1 MNTRNNIKINLFL
14 SGIKGYEVLKFII
27 NNHNY
32 HIINFVLIGQD
43 KNIENDFS
51 NEIEELCINKKLKFK
66 FRVSGKEMIPAA
78 DFSIAVAW
86 KWLIKQKDILIV
98 LHDSLL
104 PKYRGY
110 LPLVSQLIN
119 GEKEIGVTSFFAN
132 DKYDEGDI
140 IYSSK
145 IDIKYPITIEQ
156 AINQINICYEDCMS
170 HIFHKLENN
179 LKFKSTPQ
187 NHKKAS
193 YSIWRDENDYSIDW
207 NWSVHKIC
215 RFIDSV
221 GFPYKGAKTILNDQE
236 VSINKAEIIPDLN
249 IENRDCGK
257 IFKLLNGKPIVICKD
272 GLLLIKDAINRNSKE
287 SILPLKKV
295 KLRFRN
301 G

>member
-1 MNTRNNIKINLFL
+1 MNPKNNIKVNLFL

-32 HIINFVLIGQD
+32 HLVNFVLIGQD
-43 KNIENDFS
+43 KKIENDFS
-51 NEIEELCINKKLKFK
+51 NEIEELCIKKKLQFK
-66 FRVSGKEMIPAA
+66 FRVSGKEMSPAA

-98 LHDSLL
+98 LHDSIL

-132 DKYDEGDI
+132 EKYDEGDI

-145 IDIKYPITIEQ
+145 IEIKSPITIEQ
-156 AINQINICYEDCMS
+156 AINQINICYGDCIS

-179 LKFKSTPQ
+179 FKFKSTPQ
-187 NHKKAS
+187 NHKQAS

-207 NWSVHKIC
+207 NWW
-215 RFIDSV
+215 FIRLVD
-221 GFPYKGAKTILNDQE
+221 
-236 VSINKAEIIPDLN
+236 
-249 IENRDCGK
+249 
-257 IFKLLNGKPIVICKD
+257 
-272 GLLLIKDAINRNSKE
+272 LLI
-287 SILPLKKV
+287 P
-295 KLRFRN
+295 
-301 G
+301 